1 MLERTLP
8 RLIVIMD
15 KLRDFERSTSRR
27 THRQT
32 LCDGARAHRVGCSLV
47 YCLFKSLFV
56 FWYRSCLGFFGHV
69 CDDCRTDQA
78 PYLVVCTSMM
88 HLALFLLYSVGCG
101 QQHWIHNHAI
111 EQMNCAS
118 VSVDVDRWDAF
129 AQFLDSPMDPRPKM
143 IQLASELQ
151 DILMPYDVA
160 DPVIA
165 LQCPLGVSAAFH
177 QLAILCLLVSADC
190 AQRALR
196 LLHLSKLFAFFSY
209 NDFGLWFG
217 DARWGTNLNMV
228 SSDARALVEHRVFS
242 PVQSEDR
249 WRIGLVS
256 YCNYDD
262 NVTRLTHLSRSNK
275 QAYAS
280 LHSHELFHF
289 EQPFVTQA
297 HPWMNKLLAIERKL
311 QDSFGRASEPRFV
324 CHPWSS
330 RPSKRYFGSRK
341 LVSSHVLRF
350 SCPNGTT

>member
-1 MLERTLP
+1 
-8 RLIVIMD
+8 
-15 KLRDFERSTSRR
+15 
-27 THRQT
+27 
-32 LCDGARAHRVGCSLV
+32 
-47 YCLFKSLFV
+47 
-56 FWYRSCLGFFGHV
+56 
-69 CDDCRTDQA
+69 
-78 PYLVVCTSMM
+78 
-88 HLALFLLYSVGCG
+88 
-101 QQHWIHNHAI
+101 
-111 EQMNCAS
+111 
-118 VSVDVDRWDAF
+118 
-129 AQFLDSPMDPRPKM
+129 MDPRPKM

-177 QLAILCLLVSADC
+177 QLAILCLLVSTDC

-311 QDSFGRASEPRFV
+311 QDFEWIFWVDCDLFFVNPNLSVHTLVAEAVRQNPDVSLIITEDGMMLNSGSFLLRNSHWGVDFLAQTMDLLSAPMPYSFQHMAWHEQAPIIYLSLIPSVLQDIDDPGGPGYDHHVVLLPQRAMNAYPPELVERVAVISHEPFEDGDMV
-324 CHPWSS
+324 ISFNGCAS
-330 RPSKRYFGSRK
+330 
-341 LVSSHVLRF
+341 VLGGAYCEHLYGHYHRL
-350 SCPNGTT
+350 SMERLLR